1 MAEQGAAKAATPA
14 GGANGATAAAASEP
28 VGEAGAAKTET
39 PANAGAA
46 TDRKHL
52 VFMDI
57 DIAGWRAAY
66 NRAVDF
72 VKATNLRY
80 SLTSD
85 NLEELGGSEKN
96 RIRKEL
102 YPNDFE

>member
-1 MAEQGAAKAATPA
+1 M
-14 GGANGATAAAASEP
+14 
-28 VGEAGAAKTET
+28 
-39 PANAGAA
+39 
-46 TDRKHL
+46 R

-57 DIAGWRAAY
+57 DIGGWRAAY
-66 NRAVDF
+66 QRACAF

-80 SLTSD
+80 SLSSD
-85 NLEELGGSEKN
+85 TLEELGGSEKS